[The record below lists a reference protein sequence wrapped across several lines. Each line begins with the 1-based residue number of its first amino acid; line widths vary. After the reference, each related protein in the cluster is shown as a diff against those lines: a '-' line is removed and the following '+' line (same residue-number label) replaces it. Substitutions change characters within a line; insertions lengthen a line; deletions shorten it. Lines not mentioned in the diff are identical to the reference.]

1 MMRSYLL
8 TMPLGLLFAC
18 VQPARA
24 DFISQVLSDGPQGF
38 WILNDSGLPTTAI
51 DSSVNGFNGTYEDGV
66 TPQGIVGPFW
76 VPSPDLVAN
85 FAGGTISFAAPLNLG
100 ANGYT
105 IEAWVDPSLLSL
117 TQTTRIVASG
127 SGVNGYGF
135 GTASGGGLVF
145 TAFSQKDYFTTGV
158 TLLPNQWQY
167 VGVVVDA
174 SNDANFYVN
183 GSLVESVAGTL
194 PTTTPTGDF
203 TLGNQSPGLGHTD
216 EIYTGGLAG
225 VSVYDSALT
234 SAQIQAQY
242 DASSSRE
249 PEPSTLV
256 LTGLGLAFCA
266 GCTLWRVRQSW
277 RPHS

>member
-1 MMRSYLL
+1 
-8 TMPLGLLFAC
+8 
-18 VQPARA
+18 
-24 DFISQVLSDGPQGF
+24 
-38 WILNDSGLPTTAI
+38 
-51 DSSVNGFNGTYEDGV
+51 
-66 TPQGIVGPFW
+66 
-76 VPSPDLVAN
+76 
-85 FAGGTISFAAPLNLG
+85 
-100 ANGYT
+100 
-105 IEAWVDPSLLSL
+105 
-117 TQTTRIVASG
+117 
-127 SGVNGYGF
+127 
-135 GTASGGGLVF
+135 
-145 TAFSQKDYFTTGV
+145 
-158 TLLPNQWQY
+158 
-167 VGVVVDA
+167 VDA